1 MKTTVHR
8 IGALT
13 ATLCI
18 AIFFTSTVI
27 VELFGSQET
36 IAMVKS
42 LIVMPGLFILVPAI
56 AATGATGFA
65 MSGNRNG
72 RLLDNKK
79 KRMSIV
85 GANGVLV
92 LIPAAIVLDQ
102 WASTGIFHTGF
113 YFVQGLELLAGAVN
127 LVLMG
132 LNIRDGLRL
141 SGTRAACKS
150 QAADTGV

>member
-42 LIVMPGLFILVPAI
+42 LKVMHGLLILVTAI
-56 AATGATGFA
+56 ADKGETGIA
-65 MSGNRNG
+65 MSGNRNES
-72 RLLDNKK
+72 LMDNKK
-79 KRMSIV
+79 KRM
-85 GANGVLV
+85 
-92 LIPAAIVLDQ
+92 
-102 WASTGIFHTGF
+102 
-113 YFVQGLELLAGAVN
+113 
-127 LVLMG
+127 
-132 LNIRDGLRL
+132 
-141 SGTRAACKS
+141 
-150 QAADTGV
+150 